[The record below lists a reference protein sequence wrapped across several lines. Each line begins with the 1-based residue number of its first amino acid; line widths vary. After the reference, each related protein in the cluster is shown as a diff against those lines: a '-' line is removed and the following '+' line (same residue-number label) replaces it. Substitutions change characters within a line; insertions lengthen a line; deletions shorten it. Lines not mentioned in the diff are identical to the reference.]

1 MERSEFFSVSLFVG
15 VNAIIGRWKRFLMR
29 EVRISITFWC
39 YSGWYIVSSSGSVLR
54 LRFSFSYRVR
64 VLICIFCLIF
74 FCVWFS
80 VLSLFVSMC
89 VLLMLLYNNSV
100 ILMDILFSCLVV
112 LRCGFSVKFKLLVV
126 SFCVLWFVILS
137 SVLIFGWYFLVWMWF
152 IFC

>member
-1 MERSEFFSVSLFVG
+1 MEWLEFFSVLLFVG
-15 VNAIIGRWKRFLMR
+15 VNVIIGWWKCFLMC
-29 EVRISITFWC
+29 EVRILIMFWC
-39 YSGWYIVSSSGSVLR
+39 YLGWYIVSLLGSVLW
-54 LRFSFSYRVR
+54 LCFSFLYRVR

-100 ILMDILFSCLVV
+100 ILMDILFSCLAV
-112 LRCGFSVKFKLLVV
+112 LRCGFSVKFKLLAV